1 MLSFYKNKFFLP
13 LIIIGVAFF
22 VIGFGVGINGI
33 MVPILEGVFNLSK
46 GMSYLVLT
54 ATFSAFL
61 IFGGPSGMVVK
72 KIGYKKSLIL
82 SLSIMSL
89 GMLLFIPS
97 AKMGSSMSG
106 FYMFLAAAFIGGIGN
121 TLLQTTI
128 NPYVTICGP
137 IDKAAQRLCAMGVM
151 NQSAWYL
158 GPIFLSLFINV
169 KQPDIAKAAIPFGIA
184 AGVIALFA
192 LLMAFISLPE
202 IAAEGESETVADTDD
217 EAVLA
222 INRKKSVWQ
231 IPHLILGTIA
241 LFLYVG
247 VETLPMASVI
257 DFASTIGLDNP
268 EQYSAFGPAGMITG
282 YIVSIFV
289 LQWISQN
296 RAMIIFLLIALTSSI
311 FLVVLPAKIAIYF
324 LSGLGFAHSIMW
336 GSIWA
341 MTINKLGKFT
351 KSGSSMLVVAI
362 VGGAVIPL
370 VFGFILDAL
379 IPAGQA
385 ATADDFQKAFRLFI
399 PCYLFIL
406 YYAIAGHK
414 AGLKIQKA
422 NKSSNKTSL

>member
-1 MLSFYKNKFFLP
+1 MLQISKNRFFFP

-33 MVPILEGVFNLSK
+33 MVPILEDVFDLSK
-46 GMSYLVLT
+46 GKSYMVLT

-61 IFGGPSGMVVK
+61 IFGPPSGWVIK

-82 SLSIMSL
+82 SLVIMST
-89 GMLLFIPS
+89 GMFLFIPS
-97 AKMGSSMSG
+97 ARLGSSMSG
-106 FYMFLAAAFIGGIGN
+106 FYMYLIAAFIGGMGN

-137 IDKAAQRLCAMGVM
+137 IEKAAQRLCTMGIM

-158 GPIFLSLFINV
+158 GPVFLSLFINV
-169 KQPDIAKAAIPFGIA
+169 KQPDIANAAIPFGIA
-184 AGVIALFA
+184 AGFIALFA
-192 LLMAFISLPE
+192 LLMVFISLPE
-202 IAAEGESETVADTDD
+202 IAAEGEDETVGATND
-217 EAVLA
+217 EVVLF
-222 INRKKSVWQ
+222 INRKKTVWH
-231 IPHLILGTIA
+231 IPHLILGAIA
-241 LFLYVG
+241 LFIYVG

-257 DFASTIGLDNP
+257 DFAKTMGLNNP
-268 EQYSAFGPAGMITG
+268 EQYSAFGPLGMITG

-289 LQWISQN
+289 LHWIPQN
-296 RAMIIFLLIALTSSI
+296 RAMILFLLIALTSALL
-311 FLVVLPAKIAIYF
+311 LVTLPPAIAIYF

-341 MTINKLGKFT
+341 ITIDKLGRFT

-362 VGGAVIPL
+362 VGGALLPL
-370 VFGFILDAL
+370 LFGLILDAV

-385 ATADDFQKAFRLFI
+385 ATAVDFQKAYWLFI

-406 YYAIAGHK
+406 YYAVFGQK
-414 AGLKIQKA
+414 AGLKYKNVNI
-422 NKSSNKTSL
+422 

>member
-1 MLSFYKNKFFLP
+1 MPKIKNKFLFP
-13 LIIIGVAFF
+13 LIIIGIAFF

-33 MVPILEGVFNLSK
+33 MVPILEETFNLSK

-61 IFGGPSGMVVK
+61 IFGGPSGLVIK

-106 FYMFLAAAFIGGIGN
+106 FYMFLVAAFIGGMGN

-137 IDKAAQRLCAMGVM
+137 IERAAQRLCAMGVM

-169 KQPDIAKAAIPFGIA
+169 KQPDITKAAIPFGIA
-184 AGVIALFA
+184 AGIIALFA
-192 LLMAFISLPE
+192 LLMSFISLPE
-202 IAAEGESETVADTDD
+202 ITAEGESEIAEDTND

-222 INRKKSVWQ
+222 VNRKTSVWQ

-241 LFLYVG
+241 LFIYVG

-257 DFASTIGLDNP
+257 DFAKTIGMDNP
-268 EQYSAFGPAGMITG
+268 EQYSAFGPLGMITG

-289 LQWISQN
+289 LQWIPQN
-296 RAMIIFLLIALTSSI
+296 KAMILFLLIALASSI
-311 FLVVLPAKIAIYF
+311 LLVSTPAKIAIYF

-341 MTINKLGKFT
+341 ITINKLGKFT
-351 KSGSSMLVVAI
+351 KSGASMLVVAI
-362 VGGAVIPL
+362 VGGAILPL
-370 VFGFILDAL
+370 VFGLILDAI
-379 IPAGQA
+379 IPAGQT
-385 ATADDFQKAFRLFI
+385 ATAGDFQRAYGLFI

-406 YYAIAGHK
+406 YYAVAGHK
-414 AGLKIQKA
+414 VGLKKRD
-422 NKSSNKTSL
+422 K

>member
-1 MLSFYKNKFFLP
+1 MLHFKSNRFFFP
-13 LIIIGVAFF
+13 LIIIGIAFF

-33 MVPILEGVFNLSK
+33 MVPILEETFNLSK

-61 IFGGPSGMVVK
+61 IFGGPSGLVIK

-82 SLSIMSL
+82 ALSIMSL
-89 GMLLFIPS
+89 GMILFIPS
-97 AKMGSSMSG
+97 ARMGSSMSG
-106 FYMFLAAAFIGGIGN
+106 FYMFLFAAFVGGMGN

-137 IDKAAQRLCAMGVM
+137 INKAAQRLCAMGVM

-158 GPIFLSLFINV
+158 GPLFLSLFINV

-184 AGVIALFA
+184 AGLIAIFA
-192 LLMAFISLPE
+192 LLMSFISLPE
-202 IAAEGESETVADTDD
+202 ITAEGEGEGGTTIDTDN
-217 EAVLA
+217 EAIIA

-231 IPHLILGTIA
+231 IPHLLLGTMA
-241 LFLYVG
+241 LFIYVG

-257 DFASTIGLDNP
+257 DFAKTIGLDNP
-268 EQYSAFGPAGMITG
+268 EQYSAFGPMGMITG
-282 YIVSIFV
+282 YIVSILV
-289 LQWISQN
+289 LQWIPQKK
-296 RAMIIFLLIALTSSI
+296 AMIIFLLIALASSI
-311 FLVVLPAKIAIYF
+311 LLVTLPAKMAIYF

-341 MTINKLGKFT
+341 ITIDKLGKFT
-351 KSGSSMLVVAI
+351 KSGASMLVVAI
-362 VGGAVIPL
+362 VGGAILPL
-370 VFGFILDAL
+370 VFGFVLDAL
-379 IPAGQA
+379 IPAGQT
-385 ATADDFQKAFRLFI
+385 ATAGDFQSAYRLFI

-414 AGLKIQKA
+414 VGLKR
-422 NKSSNKTSL
+422 

>member
-1 MLSFYKNKFFLP
+1 MLHFKTNKFFFP
-13 LIIIGVAFF
+13 LIIIGIAFF

-33 MVPILEGVFNLSK
+33 MVPILEDTFNLSK

-61 IFGGPSGMVVK
+61 IFGGPSGLVIK

-82 SLSIMSL
+82 ALSIMSL

-97 AKMGSSMSG
+97 ARMGSSMSG
-106 FYMFLAAAFIGGIGN
+106 FYMYLVAAFIGGIGN

-137 IDKAAQRLCAMGVM
+137 ITKAAQRLCAMGVM

-169 KQPDIAKAAIPFGIA
+169 KQPDIAKAVIPFGIA

-192 LLMAFISLPE
+192 LLMVFISLPE
-202 IAAEGESETVADTDD
+202 ITAEGESENTGEPNDK
-217 EAVLA
+217 A
-222 INRKKSVWQ
+222 ILSMNRKKSVWQ

-241 LFLYVG
+241 LFIYVG

-257 DFASTIGLDNP
+257 DFAKTMGLDNP
-268 EQYSAFGPAGMITG
+268 EQYSAFGPMGMITG

-289 LQWISQN
+289 LQWMPQN
-296 RAMIIFLLIALTSSI
+296 RAMILFLLIALTSSI
-311 FLVVLPAKIAIYF
+311 LLVTLPAKIAIYF

-341 MTINKLGKFT
+341 ITIDKLGKFT
-351 KSGSSMLVVAI
+351 KSGASMLVVAI
-362 VGGAVIPL
+362 VGGAIIPL
-370 VFGFILDAL
+370 VFGFILDVL
-379 IPAGQA
+379 IPAGQT
-385 ATADDFQKAFRLFI
+385 ATAADFQKAYRLFI

-414 AGLKIQKA
+414 VGLKR
-422 NKSSNKTSL
+422 

>member
-1 MLSFYKNKFFLP
+1 MPKINNKFLFP
-13 LIIIGVAFF
+13 LIIIGIAFF

-33 MVPILEGVFNLSK
+33 MVPILEETFNLSK

-61 IFGGPSGMVVK
+61 IFGGPSGLVIK

-82 SLSIMSL
+82 SLAIMSL

-106 FYMFLAAAFIGGIGN
+106 FYMFLVAAFIGGMGN

-137 IDKAAQRLCAMGVM
+137 IEKAAQRLCAMGVM

-158 GPIFLSLFINV
+158 GPIFLSLFIDV
-169 KQPDIAKAAIPFGIA
+169 KQPDIANAAIPFGIA
-184 AGVIALFA
+184 AGIIALFA
-192 LLMAFISLPE
+192 LSMAFITLPE
-202 IAAEGESETVADTDD
+202 ITAEGENETADDLND
-217 EAVLA
+217 EAVIA
-222 INRKKSVWQ
+222 INKKTSVWQ

-257 DFASTIGLDNP
+257 DFAKTMGLNNP
-268 EQYSAFGPAGMITG
+268 EQYSAFGPLGMITG
-282 YIVSIFV
+282 YIISIFV
-289 LQWISQN
+289 LQWIPQN
-296 RAMIIFLLIALTSSI
+296 RAMILFLLIALTSSI
-311 FLVVLPAKIAIYF
+311 LLVTLPAKIAIYF

-341 MTINKLGKFT
+341 ITIDKLGKFT
-351 KSGSSMLVVAI
+351 KSGASMLVVAI
-362 VGGAVIPL
+362 VGGAVVPL
-370 VFGFILDAL
+370 VFGFILDAI
-379 IPAGQA
+379 IPAGQT
-385 ATADDFQKAFRLFI
+385 ATAGDFQKAYWLFI

-406 YYAIAGHK
+406 YYAVAGHK
-414 AGLKIQKA
+414 VGLKKR
-422 NKSSNKTSL
+422 